1 MAYSQ
6 KFTPPQ
12 LGQSGIT
19 EFSELTFIFKTNLG
33 NNQGTSRV
41 L

>member
-6 KFTPPQ
+6 KFNPPQ

-19 EFSELTFIFKTNLG
+19 EFSELTLYSKQT
-33 NNQGTSRV
+33 
-41 L
+41 